1 VTNSTSHSEQL
12 IKSRLLE
19 RNCENN
25 CTLPTN
31 NLLSQYSSRAWMDR
45 VRMLSVNDSGCT
57 AAATDSMSLRLTV
70 AAISYYNAGAVSWA
84 LGRDARVRYT
94 TLHLPARR
102 GVTIKAVVLGSGG
115 TVRQSSRATIP
126 PETTSRIHRFLCFRI
141 SC

>member
-1 VTNSTSHSEQL
+1 VTISTSHNEQL
-12 IKSRLLE
+12 IKSRLFE

-45 VRMLSVNDSGCT
+45 VRMLSVNDPGCS
-57 AAATDSMSLRLTV
+57 DRQHV
-70 AAISYYNAGAVSWA
+70 FAINCCRYILLQCRRSISWA

-94 TLHLPARR
+94 TLHLPARP
-102 GVTIKAVVLGSGG
+102 VASLKAVVLGSGH
-115 TVRQSSRATIP
+115 RQSSPATIP
-126 PETTSRIHRFLCFRI
+126 PETTSRIHRFLCFHI